1 MTPQGG
7 GLLERILTEIGDDL
21 LVVAAASV
29 AAFFRALF
37 RTIDSGHTGLRFTFG
52 RAGGV
57 LQPGLHLFVP
67 FVQSMRVVPTRSR
80 TMDLPAQRIVTLE
93 VLVFRADAN
102 VVFRVVDLHKAL
114 IQIDDVLKGMR
125 QMLGLSVQEV
135 LRTANRATI
144 RDTERLGTAL
154 HESLQRRLD
163 PWGIEVERAGFP
175 SIAPDEKS
183 IRVTQILEI
192 TEERRKALNPLLEST
207 GRRDLAAALVGA
219 RSMPVKRTKALLHRE
234 HRRRRVLRIRR
245 ALRTS
250 KDDWGDRKWTPA
262 QVRRAELSLEARL
275 R

>member
-1 MTPQGG
+1 M
-7 GLLERILTEIGDDL
+7 
-21 LVVAAASV
+21 

-93 VLVFRADAN
+93 GLVFRADAN

-144 RDTERLGTAL
+144 RDTERLGAAL
-154 HESLQRRLD
+154 HASLQRRLD

-183 IRVTQILEI
+183 IRVTQLLEV
-192 TEERRKALNPLLEST
+192 TAERRKALTPLLETT

-219 RSMPVKRTKALLHRE
+219 RAMPMKRTKALLHRE

-250 KDDWGDRKWTPA
+250 KDEWGDRKWTPA
-262 QVRRAELSLEARL
+262 QVRRAELSLESRL

>member
-1 MTPQGG
+1 MIAAGG
-7 GLLERILTEIGDDL
+7 GLLERILAEIGDDL
-21 LVVAAASV
+21 LVVAAASI

-57 LQPGLHLFVP
+57 LRPGLHLFIP

-93 VLVFRADAN
+93 GLVFRADAN

-114 IQIDDVLKGMR
+114 IEVDDVLKGMR

-135 LRTANRATI
+135 LRTANRATV
-144 RDTERLGTAL
+144 RDNDGLGRAL
-154 HESLQRRLD
+154 HEALQRRLA

-175 SIAPDEKS
+175 SIAPDERS
-183 IRVTQILEI
+183 VRVTQLIQV
-192 TEERRKALNPLLEST
+192 TGERRRALGPLLETT
-207 GRRDLAAALVGA
+207 GRRDLAAGLVGT
-219 RSMPVKRTKALLHRE
+219 RGMPVRRTKALQRLE
-234 HRRRRVLRIRR
+234 ITRRRILRIRR
-245 ALRTS
+245 ALRLR
-250 KDDWGDRKWTPA
+250 KDEWGERRWTPA